1 MNLDMVDSNSETE
14 EFTCIWQSYRVGII
28 TIKTEK
34 VWIHFSSDFFVA
46 VSRSRGILNSWFM
59 KAWSMQALIPVVS
72 SSLYCWLSV
81 FKIPLREFQCFS
93 FWVGSSLKWGVYI
106 KLKVFWLRAFLWCMS
121 QTSRDRCNNHRVR
134 THRKNS
140 GDSVRWLG
148 KIIKSIFVPNQET
161 AFAWPFG
168 NGPVIVGTQGLFC
181 LCLKTFVA
189 PFLPARLTAPRSP
202 RIFGL
207 ALALLLTVVP
217 WCTCRHSY

>member
-72 SSLYCWLSV
+72 SSLYYWLSV

-121 QTSRDRCNNHRVR
+121 QTSRDRVNNHRVR
-134 THRKNS
+134 TYGKNS

-148 KIIKSIFVPNQET
+148 TIIKSIFVPNQET
-161 AFAWPFG
+161 AFARPFG
-168 NGPVIVGTQGLFC
+168 NGPVIVGTHGLFC

>member
-34 VWIHFSSDFFVA
+34 VWIHFSIDVFVA
-46 VSRSRGILNSWFM
+46 VSRSRGILNSWFT

-72 SSLYCWLSV
+72 SSLYCWSSV

-121 QTSRDRCNNHRVR
+121 QTSRDRVNNHRVR
-134 THRKNS
+134 THGKNS
-140 GDSVRWLG
+140 GDSVCWLST
-148 KIIKSIFVPNQET
+148 IIKSIFVPNQET
-161 AFAWPFG
+161 TFAWPFG
-168 NGPVIVGTQGLFC
+168 NV
-181 LCLKTFVA
+181 
-189 PFLPARLTAPRSP
+189 R
-202 RIFGL
+202 
-207 ALALLLTVVP
+207 
-217 WCTCRHSY
+217 